1 LTLSALGAIMSD
13 EMKRIV
19 FTTVGVA
26 AFSAWAGPARSAE
39 HLVTGAEA
47 TVAVAQVADERAA
60 EVAAVQAVL
69 STPAAV
75 RAATS
80 MGVSLDRVRAA
91 VPTLT
96 DGELRDLAARAAAV
110 QSDPA
115 AGHLDPWVND
125 VLIVVLIVGIVLLVL
140 NAV

>member
-1 LTLSALGAIMSD
+1 
-13 EMKRIV
+13 
-19 FTTVGVA
+19 
-26 AFSAWAGPARSAE
+26 
-39 HLVTGAEA
+39 
-47 TVAVAQVADERAA
+47 
-60 EVAAVQAVL
+60 
-69 STPAAV
+69 
-75 RAATS
+75 
-80 MGVSLDRVRAA
+80 LDRVRAA